1 MLFVKLSDKIKC
13 KIWKYIYFSNLYT
26 KIKKQFI
33 NYFLKF
39 LYKKKV
45 STFSL
50 PDFLCFIIL
59 KNN

>member
-1 MLFVKLSDKIKC
+1 MLFFKLSDKIKC

-39 LYKKKV
+39 LYKKK
-45 STFSL
+45 FQHSL
-50 PDFLCFIIL
+50 PDFLCFIIF